1 MADTVK
7 TAGLKLTIDGQ
18 AEFMQN
24 VKVINQELKLSYQE
38 FRLVNEQQRLQGTS
52 TESLAQKASILSN
65 EYDLQLKKIKE
76 LKQGIK
82 ENTEEFGENSEE
94 VKKLEVAH
102 KRAEVGVERLKRQI
116 FYNTVEL
123 EKSKST
129 VYQTGIKFDEFGQK
143 AQSVGNKLKGI
154 GNTMT
159 VAVTAPIMAGAAY
172 AVKSASDMEAAMIDV
187 QKTTDM
193 AGDELKE
200 MEMQF
205 RELSKEIP
213 STAVEI
219 ANVAEVAGQLGIEKS
234 SIVDFTKVV
243 IDMGNATNIAG
254 EEGASSMAK
263 FANITQMSQKDFDR
277 FGSSIVEL
285 GNNMA
290 TTEQDVLNMAMR
302 LASAGSQA
310 GLSEA
315 DILGVSA
322 ALSSLGLEA
331 QAGGTAFSKMITR
344 LQLAVE
350 TGSEDLD
357 MLAAVAGM
365 TGEQFKRSF
374 EEDAAGALVQFITGL
389 GDTERHGQS
398 TAQILETLEIKEI
411 RLSDALRRTAGS
423 GDLLSD
429 AIEMGNTA
437 WRDNTALVEEAALKY
452 SSAESQIQINRNK
465 LQDTA
470 ITIGQQ
476 LLPHVVRLAE
486 NIGNLVQKFNDL
498 NPQTQDLIIKMLGI
512 AAAAGPIMRVGGT
525 IIGGVGKLT
534 SGIGDLLKKLG
545 ERAAVTAATE
555 AIEGMGGAVGAAT
568 AQAAGMT
575 TGLGMLG
582 SVITGPVGITIGV
595 AGLVAAIA
603 ALITHSQSASAK
615 AKEMREDFDEIGVT
629 FQKSK
634 DDALANA
641 GAAEHLADK
650 LFALAETENKTNAQ
664 KMQMAQMV
672 QQLNELIPDL
682 GLEYDSLN
690 DTLNMTESDIAAVT
704 ETMKQQMIVTAL
716 EEAVGEYAKT
726 MAKAG
731 IEQDN
736 IKNKLDPVKV
746 AYEDFTTKLNTAK
759 ESQKWMSK
767 EVQGMSFENQLKE
780 FPGLHEAYEKLGE
793 VTDDVGVK
801 LTNTYGYTASELEV
815 WISKQEKLL
824 DEQKDLYDDAANE
837 FDTHSEKIGSIYEEI
852 TEASDGATEGQ
863 INNLE
868 DLEQAE
874 LDALE
879 AKEEFAERMVELEEY
894 MSESYNESYGEIES
908 RARDHYQSMGT
919 IEDEGIEKSE
929 ITAVQVQANLEK
941 QIADFQDWHGNIQ
954 GIAGRV
960 PEDVLYELQQLGPKY
975 APLMAELNNMTDT
988 ELNNFV
994 DTWQRKSEVSVDVAA
1009 GEFER
1014 LPGEMIKPVDG
1025 IATAMDGNKNV
1036 ERATVQMTER
1046 MLKVWEESGRNTK
1059 IIGQKIPAQAAQGIL
1074 SKQQDII
1081 TAGETMGDKGVEGFR
1096 NTHGRIEI
1104 SGTQWADG
1112 AIRGILANEYRLEV
1126 AGRRM
1131 GDAVNRGF
1139 DSVAEIK
1146 SPSRRAERSAGQI
1159 VAGYLNRFKTA
1170 EKELFEAGSDLAD
1183 AYQKGFDQYRGA
1195 GRLRVNAGGISGGG
1209 STVNEYHVTN
1219 YIDTPVALTEREAA
1233 RQMKNSL
1240 KELAYVH

>member
-1 MADTVK
+1 MSDTIK
-7 TAGLKLTIDGQ
+7 TAGVKLTLDGQ
-18 AEFMQN
+18 AEFLQN
-24 VKVINQELKLSYQE
+24 IRVVNQELRLNYQE
-38 FRLVNEQQRLQGTS
+38 LRLVREQQKLQGDS
-52 TESLAQKASILSN
+52 TELLAQKASILSN
-65 EYDLQLKKIKE
+65 EYNNQVAKIKGLNE
-76 LKQGIK
+76 AQQQAKK
-82 ENTEEFGENSEE
+82 EYGENSEE
-94 VKKLEVAH
+94 VKKLEVAQ
-102 KRAEVGVERLKRQI
+102 KRAEVSLEALKRQI

-123 EKSKST
+123 EKQKSGL
-129 VYQTGIKFDEFGQK
+129 YQTGIKFDEFGQK
-143 AQSVGNKLKGI
+143 AQSAGNKLKGI
-154 GNTMT
+154 GTTMT

-172 AVKSASDMEAAMIDV
+172 AVKSASDMEAAMIGV
-187 QKTTDM
+187 QKTTGM

-365 TGEQFKRSF
+365 TGEQFKKSF

-575 TGLGMLG
+575 TGLGTLG

-595 AGLVAAIA
+595 VGLATAIWTMVKNA
-603 ALITHSQSASAK
+603 ESASAEVK
-615 AKEMREDFDEIGVT
+615 AMREEMEKVGET
-629 FQKSK
+629 FNQSES
-634 DDALANA
+634 DALANA
-641 GAAEHLADK
+641 EAASYLTTKLFELADV
-650 LFALAETENKTNAQ
+650 EDKTNAQ
-664 KMQMAQMV
+664 KAEMSQLV
-672 QQLNELIPDL
+672 GQLNELVPEL
-682 GLEYDSLN
+682 KLEYDSLA
-690 DTLNMTESDIAAVT
+690 DSLNRTEPEIRKIT
-704 ETMKQQMIVTAL
+704 EAMKQQMILDAL
-716 EEAVGEYAKT
+716 GEALAGYAKS
-726 MAKAG
+726 MGDAKV
-731 IEQDN
+731 EMYELEKKVKPLQDAYTVYSD
-736 IKNKLDPVKV
+736 KLD
-746 AYEDFTTKLNTAK
+746 TARD
-759 ESQKWMSK
+759 SQEWLHHEMEGLDYSDII
-767 EVQGMSFENQLKE
+767 KE
-780 FPGLHEAYEKLGE
+780 FPDLYEAYQSLSDEAENYGIRTNDSFDNVENRISNHIGE
-793 VTDDVGVK
+793 QQRAIDDSQK
-801 LTNTYGYTASELEV
+801 IHDEAAENFETYSDFIG
-815 WISKQEKLL
+815 
-824 DEQKDLYDDAANE
+824 DEYK
-837 FDTHSEKIGSIYEEI
+837 KIE
-852 TEASDGATEGQ
+852 EASDGATEGQ

-894 MSESYNESYGEIES
+894 MSESYNESYDEIES

-929 ITAVQVQANLEK
+929 ITAAQVQANLEK

-975 APLMAELNNMTDT
+975 APLMAELNSMTDT
-988 ELNNFV
+988 ELDNFV
-994 DTWQRKSEVSVDVAA
+994 NTWQKKSEVSVDAAA

-1025 IATAMDGNKNV
+1025 IATAMEGNKNV

-1074 SKQQDII
+1074 SKQQDVI

-1159 VAGYLNRFKTA
+1159 VAGYINRFKTA
-1170 EKELFEAGSDLAD
+1170 EKELFEAGSDLAN

-1195 GRLRVNAGGISGGG
+1195 GRLRVNADGISGGG